1 MDCLQQLLY
10 LCASISVVIMD
21 FIPVYALTRCR
32 SELLTCAPVA
42 KVYGSGDEASPLLRS
57 SVLWVSA
64 LHPQNPGQSF
74 LSTAVCLNQVTPVE
88 KEGQL
93 N

>member
-10 LCASISVVIMD
+10 LCASISVVIVD
-21 FIPVYALTRCR
+21 FIPVYALTRCH

-42 KVYGSGDEASPLLRS
+42 KVYGSGDGSLTTAQVICP
-57 SVLWVSA
+57 VA